1 MLTRI
6 IGIIAP
12 YPDFDDELREAC
24 FEGDVTRA
32 LKALENG
39 GNAESRGETGNSPFH
54 VAAYRNHENVV
65 KALLRQGVNVL
76 HTGRSGNTA
85 LHYAS
90 RRGNLGVVKVLLDR
104 DDSKQ
109 LINMKNEKGF
119 TALHLATLSLRK
131 EVVFEL
137 EFRFR
142 LK

>member
-54 VAAYRNHENVV
+54 VASYGNKENVSIFF
-65 KALLRQGVNVL
+65 KAFI
-76 HTGRSGNTA
+76 H
-85 LHYAS
+85 
-90 RRGNLGVVKVLLDR
+90 
-104 DDSKQ
+104 
-109 LINMKNEKGF
+109 
-119 TALHLATLSLRK
+119 
-131 EVVFEL
+131 
-137 EFRFR
+137 R
-142 LK
+142 LKSSTK